1 MDPVWSGR
9 ARPLLPISGSF
20 SQLRKG
26 LLAVSSCLQDNP
38 RPDKSNIPMSR
49 PFRPPVSR
57 TGCPHGM
64 DPQSQRNYLPPPMP
78 DYHTRNYPSNAGAPG
93 PRFFFE
99 QEMVFMMIILNDMV
113 GIIGKGG
120 STIRALQSE
129 TGASI
134 KILESIADSDE
145 RIVAISAL
153 EN

>member
-1 MDPVWSGR
+1 
-9 ARPLLPISGSF
+9 
-20 SQLRKG
+20 
-26 LLAVSSCLQDNP
+26 
-38 RPDKSNIPMSR
+38 
-49 PFRPPVSR
+49 
-57 TGCPHGM
+57 
-64 DPQSQRNYLPPPMP
+64 MP

-113 GIIGKGG
+113 GIFGKGG

-153 EN
+153 E